1 MQGYL
6 ELQPHAQ
13 QVSYPLMASYRLSQL
28 AELVQGIVRGDAEL
42 TIAEVGG
49 LGDVPAG
56 GLTFAEDAR
65 RLQEALRT
73 PAAAILTKPTLE
85 LPSGTGK
92 AFLLHPHPRLAWAKI
107 LALYSPFQHP
117 TPGVHPTVVM
127 GEGCDL
133 GDEVCLMPYVVLG
146 AGVKIGHRVRIYPF
160 CYIGDECELGD
171 DTVLYPHVVL
181 MPRVQVGK
189 RVIIHPGAVIG
200 GDGYGYVQHEGV
212 HHKIPQIGRVVIE
225 DDVEIG
231 CNTTID
237 RATTGET
244 RIGKGTKID
253 NLVQVAH
260 NVQVGEHCL
269 LVSQVGIAG
278 SSTLGHHVILAGQV
292 GVKDHVQIGDNV
304 VVGAQ
309 GGVSKNLPPNG
320 VYWGTPAIPHR
331 EWLQVLAHLY
341 KLPELAKRVDELEK
355 RLRER

>member
-1 MQGYL
+1 
-6 ELQPHAQ
+6 
-13 QVSYPLMASYRLSQL
+13 
-28 AELVQGIVRGDAEL
+28 
-42 TIAEVGG
+42 
-49 LGDVPAG
+49 
-56 GLTFAEDAR
+56 
-65 RLQEALRT
+65 
-73 PAAAILTKPTLE
+73 
-85 LPSGTGK
+85 
-92 AFLLHPHPRLAWAKI
+92 
-107 LALYSPFQHP
+107 
-117 TPGVHPTVVM
+117 
-127 GEGCDL
+127 
-133 GDEVCLMPYVVLG
+133 
-146 AGVKIGHRVRIYPF
+146 
-160 CYIGDECELGD
+160 
-171 DTVLYPHVVL
+171 

-260 NVQVGEHCL
+260 NVQIGEHCL
-269 LVSQVGIAG
+269 LVAQVGIAG

-320 VYWGTPAIPHR
+320 VYWGTPAIAASRVAAGAGAPLQAARTRQARRRVR
-331 EWLQVLAHLY
+331 EAAAGAVAGYHHSQPLRYGRRMNSSALRVLVTRPS
-341 KLPELAKRVDELEK
+341 LPSQ
-355 RLRER
+355 